1 MQHTNL
7 TVKVIVNL
15 SYVWSI
21 NQIITQI
28 LEQIVQ
34 NAQMDTNLME
44 QTVSQVENTVQIIV
58 SFKENVKNVQMDT
71 NLIQIK
77 QYVFHKNV

>member
-34 NAQMDTNLME
+34 NAQMDMNLME

>member
-58 SFKENVKNVQMDT
+58 SFKENAKNVQMDT
-71 NLIQIK
+71 NLI
-77 QYVFHKNV
+77 